1 MHDMRIDTIKYATLL
16 PWLLLPGLLLVG
28 KTAQGAEL
36 KPYAAKYE
44 VSRNGDIIGQA
55 TITLKRTPDGWDYE
69 SLTHG
74 TSGLAAFAAADV
86 NEHSTIGVNAGT
98 LELRS
103 YEYRLST
110 IVKSSRRS
118 ITVDTASNRVVVH
131 DKKHDSEYPMQP
143 GALDQQ
149 SVTVAIA
156 QDLAN
161 GKHGTL
167 SYNVA
172 GRNEIGAQ
180 RYQVGKEQKVR
191 VPAGSLRTVAVTRL
205 RDSAGGRVTASWFGL
220 DNGFVPVRIVQT
232 EPNGEV
238 FEMKLVSLQR

>member
-1 MHDMRIDTIKYATLL
+1 MRIDTIKYAAFL
-16 PWLLLPGLLLVG
+16 PCLLLLGGL
-28 KTAQGAEL
+28 AQAAEL
-36 KPYAAKYE
+36 KPYTATYE
-44 VSRNGDIIGQA
+44 VARNGDTIGHA
-55 TITLKRTPDGWDYE
+55 TVTLKQIPGGWDYE

-74 TSGLAAFAAADV
+74 TNGLAALAAADID
-86 NEHSTIGVNAGT
+86 EHSQISVNAGT

-103 YEYRLST
+103 NEYRLST

-118 ITVDTASNRVVVH
+118 ITVDPTSNRVVVR
-131 DKKHDSEYPMQP
+131 DKKHDAEYPMQA

-167 SYNVA
+167 TYNVA
-172 GRNEIGAQ
+172 GRNEISTQ
-180 RYQVGKEQKVR
+180 RYQVGKEQTLH
-191 VPAGSLRTVAVTRL
+191 VPAGSQRTVAVTRL
-205 RDSAGGRVTASWFGL
+205 RDSPGGRVTASWFGL
-220 DNGFVPVRIVQT
+220 DNGFVLVRSVQT

-238 FEMKLVSLQR
+238 FEMKLESLKR

>member
-1 MHDMRIDTIKYATLL
+1 MRTDTIKHAVLL
-16 PWLLLPGLLLVG
+16 PCLVLLCGF
-28 KTAQGAEL
+28 AQAAEL
-36 KPYAAKYE
+36 KPYTATYE
-44 VSRNGDIIGQA
+44 VARNGDTIGRA
-55 TITLKRTPDGWDYE
+55 TISLKRTPGGWDYE
-69 SLTHG
+69 SVTHG
-74 TSGLAAFAAADV
+74 TSGLAAFAAADID
-86 NEHSTIGVNAGT
+86 EHSEISANAGV

-103 YEYRLST
+103 YRYRLST
-110 IVKSSRRS
+110 IVKSSQRS
-118 ITVDTASNRVVVH
+118 IEVDPTGKRVISR
-131 DKKHDSEYPMQP
+131 DKKHDTEYPMQP

-167 SYNVA
+167 TYSVA
-172 GRNEIGAQ
+172 GRNEVSIQ
-180 RYQVGKEQKVR
+180 RYQVGKEQTLH
-191 VPAGSLRTVAVTRL
+191 VPAGPQRTVAVTRL

-238 FEMKLVSLQR
+238 FEMQLESLKK

>member
-1 MHDMRIDTIKYATLL
+1 MRIDTTKYAALL
-16 PWLLLPGLLLVG
+16 PCLMLLGG
-28 KTAQGAEL
+28 FTQAAEL
-36 KPYAAKYE
+36 QPYTATYE
-44 VSRNGDIIGQA
+44 VARNGDTIGQA

-74 TSGLAAFAAADV
+74 TSGIAAFAAADID
-86 NEHSTIGVNAGT
+86 EHSEISANAGV

-103 YEYRLST
+103 YHYRLST
-110 IVKSSRRS
+110 IVKSSQRS
-118 ITVDTASNRVVVH
+118 ITVDPAGKRVVSR
-131 DKKHDSEYPMQP
+131 DKKHEIEYPMQP

-149 SVTVAIA
+149 AVTVAIA
-156 QDLAN
+156 RDLAN

-167 SYNVA
+167 TYTVA
-172 GRNEIGAQ
+172 GRNEISTQ
-180 RYQVGKEQKVR
+180 RYQVGKEQTLH
-191 VPAGSLRTVAVTRL
+191 VPAGSQHTVAVTRL

-238 FEMKLVSLQR
+238 FEMSLVSLRK